1 MPLFGSK
8 KKNEF
13 SGRPEPAVDDPAYS
27 NRSSTLHKRN
37 AGTEPID
44 ARTNQPGYGQ
54 SGYGQSGYRDNTA
67 GPTSATAG
75 NEIDARKI
83 NDTPSTMGRKKTR
96 GGLFGR
102 GRRSSSR
109 SSSSDEGRYVSPQTT
124 GAGAFGTTGNSMHG
138 THRDGGINGSN
149 NNTMNN
155 GLQPYTGDDMGM
167 AREKVHAAE
176 EAEREALR
184 MLGAARSAVKEA
196 KDHIERLATQAD
208 EEARR
213 AGMKQK
219 EAQALR
225 NDTRHL
231 GRHI

>member
-13 SGRPEPAVDDPAYS
+13 SGRPDPVVDDPATV
-27 NRSSTLHKRN
+27 NRSSTLHKR
-37 AGTEPID
+37 APGTDPID
-44 ARTNQPGYGQ
+44 NRVNQPGYNQPGYAG
-54 SGYGQSGYRDNTA
+54 SGYNSAGPASTNTA
-67 GPTSATAG
+67 A
-75 NEIDARKI
+75 NNDLDARNI
-83 NDTPSTMGRKKTR
+83 NDSPSSMGRKKK

-102 GRRSSSR
+102 RRNSSH
-109 SSSSDEGRYVSPQTT
+109 SSSSDEGRFASPQTT
-124 GAGAFGTTGNSMHG
+124 GTQNGAFGTAGGMHG
-138 THRDGGINGSN
+138 HHNNFNGMN
-149 NNTMNN
+149 DHTMAN
-155 GLQPYTGDDMGM
+155 GLQPYNGDDMGL

-196 KDHIERLATQAD
+196 KDHIERLAVQAD

>member
-13 SGRPEPAVDDPAYS
+13 SGRPDPAVEEPAYP

-37 AGTEPID
+37 AGTDPID
-44 ARTNQPGYGQ
+44 TRTTQPTYGQPGYGQ
-54 SGYGQSGYRDNTA
+54 PEYNNTT
-67 GPTSATAG
+67 GPTSATAA

-96 GGLFGR
+96 RGLFGR
-102 GRRSSSR
+102 GRRSASH

-124 GAGAFGTTGNSMHG
+124 GTGGFSTTGGSMHG
-138 THRDGGINGSN
+138 QQHAGTNGLN

-155 GLQPYTGDDMGM
+155 GLQPYTGDDMGQ

-176 EAEREALR
+176 AAEREALR

-196 KDHIERLATQAD
+196 KDHIERLALQAD

-225 NDTRHL
+225 NDTRNL

>member
-13 SGRPEPAVDDPAYS
+13 SGRPDPAVEDPAYPA
-27 NRSSTLHKRN
+27 RSSTLHKRN
-37 AGTEPID
+37 VANDPID
-44 ARTNQPGYGQ
+44 TRTTQPTYGEPGYGQ
-54 SGYGQSGYRDNTA
+54 SGYNTA

-102 GRRSSSR
+102 RRRTSSH

-124 GAGAFGTTGNSMHG
+124 GTGAFGSTTGTMHG
-138 THRDGGINGSN
+138 QQHAGMNGLN
-149 NNTMNN
+149 NNTMSN
-155 GLQPYTGDDMGM
+155 GLQPYTGDDMGL

-176 EAEREALR
+176 AAEREALR
-184 MLGAARSAVKEA
+184 MLGSARAAVKEA
-196 KDHIERLATQAD
+196 KEHIERLALQAD

-225 NDTRHL
+225 NDTRNL